1 MEQKDKQPP
10 SIAPEDDSF
19 SKNLALAIKDENI
32 RRPFTVTMKIRGGI
46 PSQGYILDFSA
57 SGDGTAECSFQCS
70 LSDREGA
77 SQKANLDT
85 KDLIELLRKV
95 ERIVKLPQEQP
106 LFLPDTL
113 VGIVEVSDGTY
124 LRRFYF
130 AADPEQAK
138 RQGKVPAAELLQ
150 VVNAIYAVGAKLTGH
165 RNVKP

>member
-85 KDLIELLRKV
+85 KDLIELLRSLMAP
-95 ERIVKLPQEQP
+95 ICDA
-106 LFLPDTL
+106 FTL
-113 VGIVEVSDGTY
+113 RPIRSRPKGRG
-124 LRRFYF
+124 RCR
-130 AADPEQAK
+130 P
-138 RQGKVPAAELLQ
+138 
-150 VVNAIYAVGAKLTGH
+150 
-165 RNVKP
+165 RNCSKWSTQSALWGRS